1 MASIDLNLKNR
12 ESFIGGVFPR
22 EVILYILLPV
32 VLTFSIYTFLRVL
45 WDLDSSLASNVILF
59 FILDPANLNTNVF
72 LSSYTHTIFWAHL
85 VPNVI
90 AYIILLTLIS
100 WLIAKRTKL
109 KLLMIMCLIVYPI
122 VNSVFC
128 ICFSKTNVG
137 NGLSGIVYC
146 LLGYLPLATY
156 LYAKNELRMPL
167 KLYIFFIAI
176 LSNLTVYVFYKEV
189 IISLFFL
196 VILIFLLYFERKNL
210 FESLDKI
217 IQTISQQKSTIH
229 KIFNLALAATLIA
242 VPPFIWIT
250 FVPIIQI
257 EGLNV
262 DHKVHMFGLLY
273 GLTISSFI
281 LYKDLKMPLKTDV
294 LS

>member
-1 MASIDLNLKNR
+1 MQKKRIKNA
-12 ESFIGGVFPR
+12 FK
-22 EVILYILLPV
+22 
-32 VLTFSIYTFLRVL
+32 TIY
-45 WDLDSSLASNVILF
+45 
-59 FILDPANLNTNVF
+59 
-72 LSSYTHTIFWAHL
+72 
-85 VPNVI
+85 
-90 AYIILLTLIS
+90 
-100 WLIAKRTKL
+100 
-109 KLLMIMCLIVYPI
+109 
-122 VNSVFC
+122 
-128 ICFSKTNVG
+128 
-137 NGLSGIVYC
+137 
-146 LLGYLPLATY
+146 
-156 LYAKNELRMPL
+156 
-167 KLYIFFIAI
+167 FFIAI

>member
-32 VLTFSIYTFLRVL
+32 VLTFSIYTFFKSVMGFRFQ
-45 WDLDSSLASNVILF
+45 SCFKRHTF

-156 LYAKNELRMPL
+156 LYAK
-167 KLYIFFIAI
+167 
-176 LSNLTVYVFYKEV
+176 
-189 IISLFFL
+189 
-196 VILIFLLYFERKNL
+196 
-210 FESLDKI
+210 
-217 IQTISQQKSTIH
+217 
-229 KIFNLALAATLIA
+229 
-242 VPPFIWIT
+242 
-250 FVPIIQI
+250 
-257 EGLNV
+257 
-262 DHKVHMFGLLY
+262 
-273 GLTISSFI
+273 
-281 LYKDLKMPLKTDV
+281 KTN
-294 LS
+294 